1 VTDRLE
7 NLWQPAAE
15 PHPATGTR
23 KSSNFLQKIL
33 TLEISENRATD
44 RRCIFGA
51 EPIASPPYVAVLTY
65 GPVRESRLQ

>member
-1 VTDRLE
+1 MTMWASYRY
-7 NLWQPAAE
+7 
-15 PHPATGTR
+15 HHRATGTR

-33 TLEISENRATD
+33 TLEISENRGTD

-51 EPIASPPYVAVLTY
+51 EPIASPPYDAVLTY